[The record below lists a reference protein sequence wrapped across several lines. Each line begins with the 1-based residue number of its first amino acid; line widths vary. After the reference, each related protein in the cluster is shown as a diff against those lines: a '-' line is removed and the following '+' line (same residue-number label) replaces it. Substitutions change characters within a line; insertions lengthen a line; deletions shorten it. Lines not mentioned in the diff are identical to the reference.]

1 MPCSPASRRSA
12 GTPSS
17 RARRAAPST
26 LGARCLKCRD
36 TRTPQKARARRLRG
50 HQQSPALL
58 TQRAAPQPVRSQ
70 AARAAL
76 PTRRLASPMLTVTSE
91 PPGDVADES
100 QLFQVFYNTLFSKRR
115 EVDFKSG
122 RMTTTILSQLLNRSD
137 FSPENSVP
145 HVSNRFGMGTPQTFT
160 DKEALAVNCE
170 HAACERAAREVLG
183 TRTRSTLAHMR
194 TLTDVHV
201 RTGLC

>member
-1 MPCSPASRRSA
+1 MARRKTRAGWRRCSHHSRGFDHVLCSPASRRSA

-36 TRTPQKARARRLRG
+36 TRTPQKAQARRLRG

-76 PTRRLASPMLTVTSE
+76 PTRRLASLMLTVRGRDCFDLGLS
-91 PPGDVADES
+91 PGLSCPAQE
-100 QLFQVFYNTLFSKRR
+100 QTTIPTFFFYNTSFPKLFVTSINRG
-115 EVDFKSG
+115 VFIS
-122 RMTTTILSQLLNRSD
+122 LSCR
-137 FSPENSVP
+137 
-145 HVSNRFGMGTPQTFT
+145 VSYVFPAIGSTP
-160 DKEALAVNCE
+160 
-170 HAACERAAREVLG
+170 
-183 TRTRSTLAHMR
+183 
-194 TLTDVHV
+194 
-201 RTGLC
+201 